1 VTPIDVATNTTG
13 AEIKVGR
20 PLGIAITPDGKTA
33 YVTNLLGGSVTPI
46 ELATNK
52 PGAEIKVGSN
62 PRWVAIAPDGKTA
75 YVANSGGSSV
85 TPIDVATNTHGAEI
99 KVGSFPEGVAITP
112 DGKTAYVANVQSES
126 VTPIDLATNKPGTEI
141 KVGEGPIGVAIA
153 PVQPTSLTAAPQLV
167 LFPPPYGVGLFRVSA
182 TLTSGGSPLK
192 GKPIS
197 FSVGKTSL
205 CSAATA
211 SNGVASCKLSLKG
224 EIAVLFA
231 NSYTSTFAGDNGYT
245 GSKAS
250 THAIVLGTGTH
261 H

>member
-1 VTPIDVATNTTG
+1 MTPIDVATNKPSV
-13 AEIKVGR
+13 EIKVG
-20 PLGIAITPDGKTA
+20 LGARWVAITPDGKTA
-33 YVTNLLGGSVTPI
+33 YVV
-46 ELATNK
+46 
-52 PGAEIKVGSN
+52 
-62 PRWVAIAPDGKTA
+62 
-75 YVANSGGSSV
+75 NSASSSV
-85 TPIDVATNTHGAEI
+85 TPIDVATNTPGAEI
-99 KVGSFPEGVAITP
+99 KVGSFPEGLAITP
-112 DGKTAYVANVQSES
+112 DGKTAYVANVLSES
-126 VTPIDLATNKPGTEI
+126 VTPIDLATNTPGAEI
-141 KVGEGPIGVAIA
+141 KVGEAPIGVAIT
-153 PVQPTSLTAAPQLV
+153 PNTTSLTAAPQLV

-211 SNGVASCKLSLKG
+211 SNGVASCKLSLTA

-231 NSYTSTFAGDNGYT
+231 NSYTATFAGDSGYT

-250 THAIVLGTGTH
+250 THAIGLGTGTH